1 MAEGFF
7 IKIKMKKVLLL
18 IAIILTLGSQAQSSL
33 KIYGITSNTAALSPT
48 LLVANQILQLNSKPE
63 DVKKYHIDIE
73 NTSTFNSNKYLIKRY
88 DIQVATGAIPNFCFA
103 GGCYSTDVVVSPDTL
118 KLNATQKASDLNP
131 TIPNSTLDAD
141 LTEMN
146 ESIGKSIIKYSFYN
160 ALNKSDSIQITF
172 SYNGAIVGIK
182 ENQKTLA
189 SLSLFPNPANDN
201 AVLKISSNKEQNT
214 QMSIYTVMGSLV
226 DKQSITLNT
235 GENDIK
241 LNVKNYPSGV
251 YFVSINDGNATVTK
265 RLVVSR

>member
-1 MAEGFF
+1 MQE
-7 IKIKMKKVLLL
+7 K
-18 IAIILTLGSQAQSSL
+18 
-33 KIYGITSNTAALSPT
+33 
-48 LLVANQILQLNSKPE
+48 
-63 DVKKYHIDIE
+63 
-73 NTSTFNSNKYLIKRY
+73 
-88 DIQVATGAIPNFCFA
+88 
-103 GGCYSTDVVVSPDTL
+103 
-118 KLNATQKASDLNP
+118 
-131 TIPNSTLDAD
+131 
-141 LTEMN
+141 N
-146 ESIGKSIIKYSFYN
+146 ETVGKSIIKYSIYN
-160 ALNKSDSIQITF
+160 AFNKSDSIQITF

-182 ENQKTLA
+182 ENQKTLS

-251 YFVSINDGNATVTK
+251 YFVSINDGNTTVTK

>member
-1 MAEGFF
+1 
-7 IKIKMKKVLLL
+7 MKKVLLL
-18 IAIILTLGSQAQSSL
+18 IAVIVSLGSKAQSSF
-33 KIYGITSNTAALSPT
+33 KIYAITGSTNPAMHNPT
-48 LLVANQILQLNSKPE
+48 LMVANQLVQLTSIAD
-63 DVKKYHIDIE
+63 DVKKFHIDIE
-73 NTSTFNSNKYLIKRY
+73 NTSTVTAIKFIVKRY
-88 DIQVATGAIPNFCFA
+88 DIQVGTGAIPNFCFA
-103 GGCYSTDVVVSPDTL
+103 GSCYPTATTISPDTL
-118 KLNATQKASDLNP
+118 VLNPSQKATDLNP
-131 TIPNSTLDAD
+131 TIANSNLDAD
-141 LTEMN
+141 LLQNGEN
-146 ESIGKSIIKYSFYN
+146 FGKSIIKYTILN
-160 ALNKSDSIQITF
+160 ALNNADSIQVVF

-182 ENQKTLA
+182 ENQKTLS